1 MKLTAPIGNTQS
13 LAASLLL
20 LGALFISACSLGF
33 EHIGGFQPCQLCYV
47 QRHVHYAMIPLSA
60 ISIIIIMR
68 GAPATMVRLLFVGLA
83 GVLAYGAVVGF
94 YQAGAE
100 WEFWLGPNDC
110 TNSVTITPDATNLMA
125 QLQSTKLINCS
136 VAQMRILGLSF
147 GGWNV
152 VLSTGLVTIA
162 LIGAFAS
169 KDALA
174 PLFKRLPFLGQWMTA
189 ISKPA
194 QAH

>member
-1 MKLTAPIGNTQS
+1 MKLTDPIGNTQS

-33 EHIGGFQPCQLCYV
+33 EHIGGFEPCQLCYV
-47 QRHVHYAMIPLSA
+47 QRHIHYAMIPLSLF
-60 ISIIIIMR
+60 SMLTIMR
-68 GAPATMVRLLFVGLA
+68 SASATLIRLLFLGLA
-83 GVLAYGAVVGF
+83 GVLTYGAVTGA

-100 WEFWLGPNDC
+100 WEWWLGPNDC
-110 TNSVTITPDATNLMA
+110 TNSVEITADATNLLA
-125 QLQSTKLINCS
+125 QLQTTKLINCS

-152 VLSTGLVTIA
+152 VLSTLLIGIA
-162 LIGAFAS
+162 LFGALGS

-174 PLFKRLPFLGQWMTA
+174 PLFKRLPFLENWM
-189 ISKPA
+189 
-194 QAH
+194 QAFNKD